1 MHLFLVLG
9 IHLLLMYMYDDVKI
23 KIINYVNTWEFFS
36 VPLENNICYLGMN
49 MHRMKE
55 LKLFLKLCHY
65 ISLYSLLLSSKN
77 LIWETSVLAQ
87 NYYLYSAAISE

>member
-1 MHLFLVLG
+1 
-9 IHLLLMYMYDDVKI
+9 MYMYDGVQI
-23 KIINYVNTWEFFS
+23 KNINYVDTWEFFS
-36 VPLENNICYLGMN
+36 VPLENNICYLGTN

-65 ISLYSLLLSSKN
+65 ISLYSLLLSSEN
-77 LIWETSVLAQ
+77 LICKTSVLPQ